1 MNQFGRSVL
10 ELFQMNV
17 CVCVCVRECVC
28 VCVCVGDVC
37 IITESKEPTGVEW
50 VTSLQSFLYAN
61 YQKSDANFRKM
72 SQGERCQLSS
82 GMGWEWRPPVAPSI
96 VRMYA
101 HRCQLS
107 VQSWRGGKWGG
118 GGGGEEL

>member
-1 MNQFGRSVL
+1 MG
-10 ELFQMNV
+10 
-17 CVCVCVRECVC
+17 VC

-118 GGGGEEL
+118 ERWGGIIIKFIKDKNKKKELRNREAK

>member
-1 MNQFGRSVL
+1 
-10 ELFQMNV
+10 
-17 CVCVCVRECVC
+17 
-28 VCVCVGDVC
+28 
-37 IITESKEPTGVEW
+37 
-50 VTSLQSFLYAN
+50 
-61 YQKSDANFRKM
+61 M

-101 HRCQLS
+101 HRQLS

-118 GGGGEEL
+118 GEVGIRN